1 MDLVSTHGLMA
12 NVIQGNT
19 WMISSM
25 AMEST
30 PGQMESAMM
39 EAGKMV
45 SNMERPVSQIAKERP
60 KQEFGKM
67 GKE

>member
-1 MDLVSTHGLMA
+1 MDLGSIHGLMA

-19 WMISSM
+19 WMILSM

-45 SNMERPVSQIAKERP
+45 SNMERPVSQIAKGKP
-60 KQEFGKM
+60 KQEYGKTE
-67 GKE
+67 KE